1 MSKLKLFVLT
11 IWCIIS
17 AGNINSAPLIETR
30 LEFIESPTGVFLDS
44 PRFSWKI
51 ITQENNFL
59 QKGFHIKLAKTKSD
73 LINSKNLVWDSERI
87 CSSQSH
93 LFPYSGNK
101 LEPSQIYWWAVSVWD
116 NNDSCYFSEP
126 KKFVTCR
133 DENTPWNASWIGI
146 NDSINIIVKDN
157 RTQLPVRYLR
167 KVFTLQ
173 DKPKKAILNIS
184 GLGSSYCY
192 INGDNISDD
201 IFGPL
206 PSWYD
211 ASVPYLTYD
220 VTENL
225 KDGENAIAV
234 ELGNGR
240 YFPMRIEGM
249 ESWGLPRLIAT
260 VTIENQDGS
269 SIIINSD
276 ETWKVMS
283 NGPIRSNNEYDGEI
297 YDDSKD
303 LGNWTE
309 SNYNDQEWQSADLM
323 TPPLGK
329 LVAQVSP
336 SIIIQDI
343 IRPVSVKK
351 VGDSRYI
358 VDMGQNMV
366 GIERLK
372 LNVFKNIPVKI
383 RFAETLQKNDS
394 SQLYVD
400 NLRTALAEDIY
411 YPESDGLIDWQPK
424 FVYHGF
430 RYMEIS
436 GVKEPPSISDIEGL
450 IIYDKMSTIGKFHCS
465 NEILNSL
472 HKNAFWGIRGNY
484 RGMPTDCPQ
493 RDERHGWL
501 GDRTTGAYGESFL
514 FDNALLYR
522 KWLIDIEESMSPSG
536 SISDVSPRYW
546 TLHQDDVTW
555 PAAYFYIADML
566 YNQFGDDFS
575 IKERYESMKKWINHM
590 IENHME
596 ENIIVSDTY
605 GDWCLPPES
614 LELIHSNDPS
624 RKTNGQLLSTAV
636 FYSILKL
643 MEDFAEIN
651 KSSKDKEFFSSLA
664 SKMKKAYNSKFY
676 DCFNHCYDNNTVT
689 ANLIS
694 LQLGLVPE
702 DDRKFV
708 CEQAVKK
715 TVEEFDCHVS
725 VGVLGIQ
732 HLMRGLTENGYS
744 DLAYKIATNE
754 TYPSWGYMIK
764 KGATTIWELWNGD
777 TADPSMNSGNHVMLL
792 GDVLIWMYENLAGIK
807 NHPDTKGFKKILM
820 SPVFPEGLEFVDAS
834 YDTPYG
840 MVESHW
846 KRNNDFLE
854 WEITVPANT
863 TAELRVPAKFNLIP
877 TIEEPSIEITKE
889 NNIWKAIIP
898 SGSYCFKSQ

>member
-1 MSKLKLFVLT
+1 MSKLKLFVLLFVSY
-11 IWCIIS
+11 IS
-17 AGNINSAPLIETR
+17 SDNINSATLIETL
-30 LEFIESPTGVFLDS
+30 LEFQESPTGVSFER

-51 ITQENNFL
+51 KTHENNFN
-59 QKGFHIKLAKTKSD
+59 QKGFHIKLAKSDTD
-73 LINSKNLVWDSERI
+73 LINSTNLVWDSGKI
-87 CSSQSH
+87 LSSQSH
-93 LFPYSGNK
+93 LIPYSGNS
-101 LEPSQIYWWAVSVWD
+101 LESSQIYWWTVTVWD
-116 NNDSCYFSEP
+116 QNDNSFYSEP

-133 DENTPWNASWIGI
+133 DENMPWDASWVGI
-146 NDSINIIVKDN
+146 NDSINISIKDN

-167 KVFTLQ
+167 KEFILNE
-173 DKPKKAILNIS
+173 KPKKAILNIS
-184 GLGSSYCY
+184 GIGSSYCY
-192 INGDNISDD
+192 INGNQISND

-220 VTENL
+220 VTDKLE
-225 KDGENAIAV
+225 KGKNAIGV

-240 YFPMRIEGM
+240 FFPMRVEGM
-249 ESWGLPRLIAT
+249 EAWGLPRLIAMIS
-260 VTIENQDGS
+260 IENQDGS
-269 SIIINSD
+269 SLIIKTD
-276 ETWKVMS
+276 ETWKTTS
-283 NGPIRSNNEYDGEI
+283 DGPIRSNNEYDGEI
-297 YDDSKD
+297 YDEEKN

-309 SNYNDQEWQSADLM
+309 CDYNDYEWQQADQLA
-323 TPPLGK
+323 PPLGK
-329 LVAQVSP
+329 LMAQVSP
-336 SIIIQDI
+336 SITIQDTI
-343 IRPVSVKK
+343 KPIFIKK
-351 VGDSRYI
+351 VGEDRFI

-366 GIERLK
+366 GIERIKLK
-372 LNVFKNIPVKI
+372 AIKNIPIKI

-394 SQLYVD
+394 SQLYVE

-411 YPESDGLIDWQPK
+411 YPESDGIIEWQPK

-436 GVKEPPSISDIEGL
+436 GVEDSPAISDIAGL
-450 IIYDKMSTIGKFHCS
+450 VIYDKMSTIGKFHCS
-465 NEILNSL
+465 NEILNNL

-501 GDRTTGAYGESFL
+501 GDRTTGAYGESFV

-575 IKERYESMKKWINHM
+575 IRQRYDSMKKWINHM
-590 IENHME
+590 IDNHME
-596 ENIIVSDTY
+596 DNIITSDTY

-614 LELIHSNDPS
+614 LELIHSNDPT
-624 RKTNGQLLSTAV
+624 RKTDGQLLSTAV

-643 MEDFAEIN
+643 MEGFAEIN
-651 KSSKDKEFFSSLA
+651 NSYEDKELFNSLA
-664 SKMKKAYNSKFY
+664 YKMKEAYNSKFY
-676 DCFNHCYDNNTVT
+676 DPCNHCYDNNTVT

-694 LQLGLVPE
+694 LQLGLVPGG
-702 DDRKFV
+702 DRKFV
-708 CEQAVKK
+708 CEQVVKK
-715 TVEEFDCHVS
+715 TVEECDSHVS

-732 HLMRGLTENGYS
+732 HLMRGLTENGYP
-744 DLAYKIATNE
+744 DLAYEIATND

-764 KGATTIWELWNGD
+764 QGATTIWELWNGD

-834 YDTPYG
+834 YKTPYG
-840 MVESHW
+840 TVESHW
-846 KRNNDFLE
+846 RRNDDVLE
-854 WEITVPANT
+854 WEITIPANT
-863 TAELRVPAKFNLIP
+863 TAELSVPAKFNLIP
-877 TIEEPSIEITKE
+877 TIDEPNIEITKDD
-889 NNIWKAIIP
+889 NIWKATLP
-898 SGSYCFKSQ
+898 SGSYCFKSL